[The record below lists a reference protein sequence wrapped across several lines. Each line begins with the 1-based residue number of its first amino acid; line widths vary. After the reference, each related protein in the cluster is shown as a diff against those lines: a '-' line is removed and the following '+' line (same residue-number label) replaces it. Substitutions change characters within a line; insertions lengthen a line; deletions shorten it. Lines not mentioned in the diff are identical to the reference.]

1 MGVMKVPSLLP
12 LTTLVLVGALAA
24 CSHSTL
30 NSPSLAPRA
39 AEAIDPRL
47 PVERA
52 LIERPVSESLCQR
65 LARLVAQ
72 ARAGDGAYRAA
83 LGPAERAAAAAG
95 PSRSE
100 SWVSAQLALSVLEAA
115 RAATPKALA
124 DIDAIAGE
132 AVANK
137 GAIGA
142 SDLAAVRAAAD
153 EAGALDQA
161 QRATI
166 ARLSARIGR

>member
-1 MGVMKVPSLLP
+1 MKPPSLRPFATFL
-12 LTTLVLVGALAA
+12 LVGTLAA

-52 LIERPVSESLCQR
+52 LVERPAGAGLREQ
-65 LARLVAQ
+65 LATLLSR
-72 ARAGDGAYRAA
+72 ARAGDAAFHVA
-83 LGPAERAAAAAG
+83 LGSAERAAAAAG
-95 PSRSE
+95 PARSE
-100 SWVSAQLALSVLEAA
+100 SWVSAQQMLSALEAA

-124 DIDAIAGE
+124 DIDAVAGE
-132 AVANK
+132 AVAKK
-137 GAIGA
+137 GAIGT
-142 SDLAAVRAAAD
+142 SDLAAVRGAAE
-153 EAGALDQA
+153 EAGALDRA

-166 ARLSARIGR
+166 ARLGSRIGR

>member
-1 MGVMKVPSLLP
+1 MKSEAPIAP
-12 LTTLVLVGALAA
+12 LFATASPAIASISPIAFRVAA
-24 CSHSTL
+24 
-30 NSPSLAPRA
+30 RA

-47 PVERA
+47 PVARA
-52 LIERPVSESLCQR
+52 LVERPVGAALRDQLASLVR
-65 LARLVAQ
+65 Q
-72 ARAGDGAYRAA
+72 ARAGDAAYRAA

-100 SWVSAQLALSVLEAA
+100 SWVSAQQALSALEAA
-115 RAATPKALA
+115 RAATPKAMG
-124 DIDAIAGE
+124 DIDAIAGD

-142 SDLAAVRAAAD
+142 SDFAAVQTAAD
-153 EAGALDQA
+153 EAGALDRA

-166 ARLSARIGR
+166 ARLNSRIAR